1 MSKIGKSKGFTQNA
15 SHTHFVTIMLSK
27 IFLGEKRCDDIFFHI
42 LRKRLK
48 NKMSGN
54 NMETFGNNFVAKN
67 RKQYSC
73 NNCYYITSNKFD
85 YDKHCKTMK
94 HQIANLSTKIN
105 ENDDIIAK
113 KSPDELSFVCCCG
126 KTYKE
131 RSGIWKHRKKCEF
144 VSDDMDTGLDNDKH
158 MIKTLIKDNA
168 ELKNLI
174 IKVIAKDTLDNSN
187 HNPIIN
193 NSHNT
198 NNSHNK
204 TFNLSVY
211 LNETCKD
218 AINIGDFVSSIK
230 VQLEDLEHTGRVG
243 YIEGVSNI
251 IIKNLNNL
259 ENHMRPLHC
268 SDFKREVL
276 YIKNNNEWTKEAD
289 SKPILTRAIKT
300 IANEN
305 IKKISE
311 WKKEHPDCTSADS
324 KKNNLYLKIVSN
336 SMNGLTKEEGEHNI
350 NKIISNIAKETIIQ
364 KDKL

>member
-1 MSKIGKSKGFTQNA
+1 
-15 SHTHFVTIMLSK
+15 
-27 IFLGEKRCDDIFFHI
+27 
-42 LRKRLK
+42 
-48 NKMSGN
+48 
-54 NMETFGNNFVAKN
+54 METFGNIFVAKT
-67 RKQYSC
+67 RKQYTCSIC
-73 NNCYYITSNKFD
+73 NYISSNKYD
-85 YDKHCKTMK
+85 YEKHCKTIK
-94 HQIANLSTKIN
+94 HYMASSSTKIN
-105 ENDDIIAK
+105 ESSDIVAK
-113 KSPDELSFVCCCG
+113 KSPDDLSFVCSCG

-131 RSGIWKHRKKCEF
+131 RSGLWKHRKKC
-144 VSDDMDTGLDNDKH
+144 DDTTENDNDKH
-158 MIKTLIKDNA
+158 MIMSLLKDNA

-174 IKVIAKDTLDNSN
+174 IKVIEKDSINNS
-187 HNPIIN
+187 HDNPIVN

-243 YIEGVSNI
+243 YVEGVSNI

-276 YIKNNNEWTKEAD
+276 YIKNNNEWTKETD
-289 SKPILTRAIKT
+289 SKPILTKAIKT

-305 IKKISE
+305 IKKISA
-311 WKKEHPDCTSADS
+311 WKQEYPDCTSADS

-364 KDKL
+364 KDRL